1 MADIA
6 GLKEDIVFSVRLRG
20 QEMTFHS
27 TWGLFS
33 PRRVDN
39 GSFLL
44 LKHIKVNEDD
54 VTLDLGCGYGVLGL
68 TIARLTPHG
77 QVHLVDKDFVAVEYA
92 EKNAR
97 VNGLANSRVYLSNAF
112 REVPDIQF
120 DNIVSNL
127 PANAGKELLSIIL
140 HDAHAHLKPGGRLYL
155 VTIAGLRQ
163 FIKRNFQEV
172 FGNYKKLKQ
181 AKNYAVALAVKEK

>member
-1 MADIA
+1 MADIDR
-6 GLKEDIVFSVRLRG
+6 LKEDIVFSVRLCG

-44 LKHIKVNEDD
+44 LKHIEVKEDD

-68 TIARLTPHG
+68 TLAKLTPRG
-77 QVHLVDKDFVAVEYA
+77 RVHLADKDFVAVEYA

-97 VNGLANSRVYLSNAF
+97 VNGLANCRAYLSNAF

-127 PANAGKELLSIIL
+127 PANVGKELLSIIL

-163 FIKRNFQEV
+163 FIKRNLREV

>member
-1 MADIA
+1 MADVDR
-6 GLKEDIVFSVRLRG
+6 LKEDIVFSVRLRG

-33 PRRVDN
+33 PRRVDD

-54 VTLDLGCGYGVLGL
+54 LTLDLGCGYGVLGL
-68 TIARLTPHG
+68 TIARLTPRG

-97 VNGLANSRVYLSNAF
+97 VNGLANCQAYLSNAF
-112 REVPDIQF
+112 REVPDVHAKLPVGEEAH
-120 DNIVSNL
+120 DVSVKYLREHHAVHFPL
-127 PANAGKELLSIIL
+127 PFFN
-140 HDAHAHLKPGGRLYL
+140 
-155 VTIAGLRQ
+155 
-163 FIKRNFQEV
+163 FITKDGPSTV
-172 FGNYKKLKQ
+172 SL
-181 AKNYAVALAVKEK
+181 